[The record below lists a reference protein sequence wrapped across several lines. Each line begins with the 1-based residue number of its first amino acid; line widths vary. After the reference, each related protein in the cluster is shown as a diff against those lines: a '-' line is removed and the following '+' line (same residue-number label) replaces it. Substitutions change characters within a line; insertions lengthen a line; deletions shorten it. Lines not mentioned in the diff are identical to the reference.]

1 MNLAIRAEI
10 GDRSSGGRVIA
21 KSRLGSHRSVWGQP
35 VRGSEISEPFSGP
48 DSMTVLTA
56 VREGVPPPWPQV
68 LHMGHRSS
76 CTSQSSTGRS
86 GSAVPLRTGKHPAL
100 PVPDV
105 DQRPSRSLRRAV
117 MFLPFHFSICI
128 HDKPIKPDSRLVKV
142 IASDYIPNQGCHIH
156 TSM

>member
-1 MNLAIRAEI
+1 MEI
-10 GDRSSGGRVIA
+10 SDRSSGGRVIA

-35 VRGSEISEPFSGP
+35 VRGSKTSGPFSGP

-68 LHMGHRSS
+68 PHMDHRSS

-86 GSAVPLRTGKHPAL
+86 GSVQLLRTGKHPAL

-105 DQRPSRSLRRAV
+105 DQRPSRSLRRVAT
-117 MFLPFHFSICI
+117 FLPFHFSICI
-128 HDKPIKPDSRLVKV
+128 HDKPVKPDSRLVKV

>member
-1 MNLAIRAEI
+1 VNLAIRVEI

-35 VRGSEISEPFSGP
+35 VRGSKISEPFSGP

-68 LHMGHRSS
+68 PHMDHRSS

-86 GSAVPLRTGKHPAL
+86 GSVQLLRTGKHPAL
-100 PVPDV
+100 QVPDV
-105 DQRPSRSLRRAV
+105 DQRSSRSLRRVA
-117 MFLPFHFSICI
+117 LRSFHLSICN
-128 HDKPIKPDSRLVKV
+128 HDKPVKPDSRLVKV
-142 IASDYIPNQGCHIH
+142 IASDYIPNQGCHFH
-156 TSM
+156 TAM